1 MVQLRL
7 SPSILTLR
15 DSMAPNSP
23 PHLSATYGTHEIFND
38 IYLVCVFLFL
48 HMYCR
53 IHKLVLDHFGI
64 RSVSVVIGGSMGR
77 MAVLEWPL
85 CTPADYVSGVIP
97 LATFARHSA

>member
-1 MVQLRL
+1 MR
-7 SPSILTLR
+7 PSMTFI
-15 DSMAPNSP
+15 S
-23 PHLSATYGTHEIFND
+23 
-38 IYLVCVFLFL
+38 CVFLFL
-48 HMYCR
+48 HMYWR

-64 RSVSVVIGGSMGR
+64 RSVSVVIDGSMGR